1 MIGTPRNL
9 RLWVFALWLCALL
22 PGHVRAQEMDAGTTL
37 DASFDASFDAPVD
50 PDAPYDANN
59 DTGDAGPVDAAYD
72 DASTQDAGF
81 EEPDAGP
88 PDTGVVA
95 WTIVE
100 PETLA
105 EVQELIAVAPEGSG
119 NVVLTLLG
127 LVALI
132 TLAWLGGHERVR
144 ALEERLGLSQVVT
157 SGFPFVLLGLLA
169 RAPGINILNDDVLS
183 DITPVLQFGLG
194 WIGFHLGF
202 QLKAGK
208 APTGSQGTA
217 TVVILL
223 TALPFVLI
231 TLATG
236 LALWALGLGSNLRDV
251 CIDAI
256 VLGLAGSL
264 SAPTAERLA
273 GTRSPRALELLRSV
287 GVMDDVVG
295 VVTFACLAAFL
306 HPQRD
311 NGWQLPGVGW
321 VFVTFGMAVVLGLIT
336 FVALR
341 GTDSTAE
348 KTTLLLGAVCLTT
361 GLASTFSLAPLV
373 VCFMA
378 GVVLRNLPSDDKQQ
392 LEDAFVRLERPIYHL
407 FLVIVGALWRP
418 EAFEGWLILP
428 VFVVVRALGRWVG
441 ARSARALA
449 EDARPEAL
457 NDTSDFDLVSPPMGQ
472 LAIAFIIT
480 AQTLHASD
488 AVRAMVTTVVVGGIV
503 IEVVVQLV
511 SRRAARVSFA
521 PYSEDVK
528 LSSEE
533 SESEEDA

>member
-1 MIGTPRNL
+1 MIGTFRYL
-9 RLWVFALWLCALL
+9 RFGVLSLCLSLVVLGQA
-22 PGHVRAQEMDAGTTL
+22 HAQDIDAGT
-37 DASFDASFDAPVD
+37 ARDASFDAP
-50 PDAPYDANN
+50 PDAPPDAAN
-59 DTGDAGPVDAAYD
+59 DTGDVGPVDAAD
-72 DASTQDAGF
+72 EDAGAR
-81 EEPDAGP
+81 EDAGLV
-88 PDTGVVA
+88 DVEDAGALDAGVDEA

-105 EVQELIAVAPEGSG
+105 EVEELIAVAPAGSG

-144 ALEERLGLSQVVT
+144 ALEERLGISQVVT

-169 RAPGINILNDDVLS
+169 RAPGVNILSDTVLGE
-183 DITPVLQFGLG
+183 ITPLLQFGLG

-208 APTGSQGTA
+208 GPTGSQGTA

-236 LALWALGLGSNLRDV
+236 LAMWGLGLGSNLRHV

-256 VLGLAGSL
+256 ILGLAGAL

-348 KTTLLLGAVCLTT
+348 KITLLLGAVCLTT

-392 LEDAFVRLERPIYHL
+392 LQDAFARLERPIYHL

-418 EAFEGWLILP
+418 EAFEGWLVLP
-428 VFVVVRALGRWVG
+428 VFVAVRALGRWVG

-449 EDARPEAL
+449 DDARPEAL
-457 NDTSDFDLVSPPMGQ
+457 KDTSDFDLVSPPMGQ

-480 AQTLHASD
+480 AQTLHATT
-488 AVRAMVTTVVVGGIV
+488 AMRAMVTTVVVGGIV

-511 SRRAARVSFA
+511 SRRAVRVSLA
-521 PYSEDVK
+521 PSDDEVK

-533 SESEEDA
+533 SETEEEA